1 MLPVPFQAGRQVLQL
16 FMLKS
21 GWKPACICSASHFP
35 SVRHVGEGGRGG
47 EGSTPV
53 TDRKRTAPF
62 SVCLGF
68 VWAPLGQEE
77 PFHPQLGAVFD
88 QNVPASDSHEPHH
101 VGAAVGSGMVPFSP
115 HRPPLA

>member
-16 FMLKS
+16 FTLKS
-21 GWKPACICSASHFP
+21 GWKPACICSASHFA
-35 SVRHVGEGGRGG
+35 SVRHIGEGGRGG

-53 TDRKRTAPF
+53 MDRRRTAPF

-77 PFHPQLGAVFD
+77 PFHSQSDTVFD
-88 QNVPASDSHEPHH
+88 QSMPASDSREPRH
-101 VGAAVGSGMVPFSP
+101 VGAAVGSGVVRFSP
-115 HRPPLA
+115 PRPLLA